1 MDQARPRDMGSDPP
15 RRGSDA
21 LAALYPVCAAV
32 MGAAVFREV
41 ARGYLAARGEGG
53 RPAEQAAPDFP
64 GFLVGTAVARRM
76 PFLPDLARLE
86 CAVRRIGAG
95 DDGGSA
101 APLAEAADGDIE
113 RAEVRL
119 PERHALLM
127 SPYPVS
133 RIHAARREVGGGA
146 ERLLVLPGPRGAIV
160 RRLAPGAFALVT
172 AVAGGLPLGRAVI
185 AAFEA
190 EPGAD
195 PKATA
200 RALLRDGVFLR
211 AA

>member
-1 MDQARPRDMGSDPP
+1 MDQARPREMEGDPP

-32 MGAAVFREV
+32 MGGPVFREV
-41 ARGYLAARGEGG
+41 ARSYLAARGDGG
-53 RPAEQAAPDFP
+53 LPADRAAPDFP
-64 GFLVGTAVARRM
+64 GFLVGAAVARRM

-95 DDGGSA
+95 DDGASA
-101 APLAEAADGDIE
+101 ARLADGPDADIE
-113 RAEVRL
+113 QAVVQL

-172 AVAGGLPLGRAVI
+172 AVAGGVPLGRAMI

-195 PKATA
+195 PKAVA
-200 RALLRDGVFLR
+200 RALLRDGVFR
-211 AA
+211 PTN